1 MNPVITIAKK
11 EYLDAIKNKLFLIL
25 ALFLIILTVISM
37 IVASFD
43 FQSKVA
49 DYNISVQILKNVGK
63 AAEIPPI
70 PDFYPLTM
78 LRGVIDYFEI
88 IGAIIGIILGYLSI
102 AKEKGKKTL
111 QLILSRPIKK
121 STIISG
127 KIVGNSLL
135 LLTVLLIVG
144 VFIFF
149 ISWGLGKAVFLSV
162 EFLKLS
168 FTLFLTYLYMLFFYC
183 LASALSI
190 SIKSLPNALI
200 IIFVIWLIFVLIIP
214 QIGDTMDP
222 DNQIPGGFFQSMHI
236 AKPQEKEILAKFS
249 NYETT
254 RNALE
259 ESSITKLYERTS
271 FALLGIKPEYNGKN
285 FGLIFHDEWKNIV
298 WQIGCLIAALLFQYA
313 VLTKKNFILGGD

>member
-25 ALFLIILTVISM
+25 ALFLIVLTVISI

-43 FQSKVA
+43 FQSKVV
-49 DYNISVQILKNVGK
+49 DYSISVQILKNAGK
-63 AAEIPPI
+63 VAEIPPI
-70 PDFYPLTM
+70 PEFYPLTM

-111 QLILSRPIKK
+111 QLILSRPIKR
-121 STIISG
+121 SAIISG
-127 KIVGNSLL
+127 KIAGNSLL

-144 VFIFF
+144 IFIYF
-149 ISWGLGKAVFLSV
+149 ITWGLGKVMFLPA
-162 EFLKLS
+162 EFLKLL
-168 FTLFLTYLYMLFFYC
+168 FTLFLSYLYMLFFYC
-183 LASALSI
+183 LSSALSI

-200 IIFVIWLIFVLIIP
+200 IIFAIWLIFVLIIP

-236 AKPQEKEILAKFS
+236 AKLQEKEILAKFS
-249 NYETT
+249 TYEAT
-254 RNALE
+254 RNAIE
-259 ESSITKLYERTS
+259 ESSVTKQYERTS

-298 WQIGCLIAALLFQYA
+298 WQLGYLIAALIFQYA
-313 VLTKKNFILGGD
+313 VYQKRILS

>member
-1 MNPVITIAKK
+1 MNPIITIAKK
-11 EYLDAIKNKLFLIL
+11 EYLDAIKNRLFLIL
-25 ALFLIILTVISM
+25 TLFIMMLTVISI

-49 DYNISVQILKNVGK
+49 DYNISVQILKSVGK
-63 AAEIPPI
+63 TAEIPPT
-70 PDFYPLTM
+70 PEFYPLTM
-78 LRGVIDYFEI
+78 LRGVIDYLEI

-111 QLILSRPIKK
+111 QLILSRPLKRPA
-121 STIISG
+121 IISG

-144 VFIFF
+144 VFIYF
-149 ISWGLGKAVFLSV
+149 IICGLGKVIFLPV
-162 EFLKLS
+162 EFLKLL
-168 FTLFLTYLYMLFFYC
+168 FILFLSYLYMLFFYS
-183 LASALSI
+183 LSSTLSI

-200 IIFVIWLIFVLIIP
+200 IIFAIWLIFVLIIP

-236 AKPQEKEILAKFS
+236 AKLQEKEILAKFS
-249 NYETT
+249 TYETT

-259 ESSITKLYERTS
+259 EISLTKRYERTS

-285 FGLIFHDEWKNIV
+285 IGLIFHDEWKNIS
-298 WQIGCLIAALLFQYA
+298 WQLGCLIAVLLFQYI
-313 VLTKKNFILGGD
+313 VLSNKNYILGGD

>member
-1 MNPVITIAKK
+1 MNKIFIIAKK
-11 EYLDAIKNKLFLIL
+11 EYSDAVKNKLFLIL
-25 ALFLIILTVISM
+25 VLFLILLTIIS
-37 IVASFD
+37 ITVASFD

-49 DYNISVQILKNVGK
+49 DYNISVQILKDAGK
-63 AAEIPPI
+63 AAEIPPM
-70 PDFYPLTM
+70 PQFYPLNM
-78 LRGVIDYFEI
+78 LRGVMDYLEI

-111 QLILSRPIKK
+111 QLILSRPIKR

-127 KIVGNSLL
+127 KIAGNSLL
-135 LLTVLLIVG
+135 ILTVLSIVG
-144 VFIFF
+144 IFTY
-149 ISWGLGKAVFLSV
+149 IITWGLGKVILLPV
-162 EFLKLS
+162 EFLKLL
-168 FTLFLTYLYMLFFYC
+168 FTLFLSYLYMLFFYC
-183 LASALSI
+183 LASAISI
-190 SIKSLPNALI
+190 SMKSLPNALI

-249 NYETT
+249 TYETT

-259 ESSITKLYERTS
+259 ESSITKLYERAS

-285 FGLIFHDEWKNIV
+285 IGLIFHDEWKNIV
-298 WQIGCLIAALLFQYA
+298 WQLGFLIVALVFQYA
-313 VLTKKNFILGGD
+313 VLSKKNFILEGS

>member
-25 ALFLIILTVISM
+25 ALFLIVLTVISI

-63 AAEIPPI
+63 VAEIPPI
-70 PDFYPLTM
+70 PEFYPLTM
-78 LRGVIDYFEI
+78 LRGVIDYLEI
-88 IGAIIGIILGYLSI
+88 IGAIIGIILGYLSV
-102 AKEKGKKTL
+102 AKEKGKNIL
-111 QLILSRPIKK
+111 QLILSRPLKR
-121 STIISG
+121 SAIISG

-135 LLTVLLIVG
+135 LLTVLLIVEI
-144 VFIFF
+144 FIYF
-149 ISWGLGKAVFLSV
+149 ITWSLGKVMFLPA

-168 FTLFLTYLYMLFFYC
+168 LTLFLSYLYILFFYC
-183 LASALSI
+183 LSSALSI

-200 IIFVIWLIFVLIIP
+200 IIFAIWLIIVLIIP

-249 NYETT
+249 TYETT

-259 ESSITKLYERTS
+259 ESSVTKHYERAS
-271 FALLGIKPEYNGKN
+271 FALLGITPGYNGKN
-285 FGLIFHDEWKNIV
+285 TGLIFHDEWKNIA
-298 WQIGCLIAALLFQYA
+298 WQLGYLITALLFQYV
-313 VLTKKNFILGGD
+313 VLSKNNFILGGD

>member
-25 ALFLIILTVISM
+25 ALFLIVLTVISI

-49 DYNISVQILKNVGK
+49 DYNISVQILKNAGK

-70 PDFYPLTM
+70 PELYPLTM
-78 LRGVIDYFEI
+78 LRGVMDYLEI
-88 IGAIIGIILGYLSI
+88 IGAIIGIILGYLSV

-111 QLILSRPIKK
+111 QLILSRPIKR
-121 STIISG
+121 SAIISG
-127 KIVGNSLL
+127 KIAGNSLL

-144 VFIFF
+144 IFIYF
-149 ISWGLGKAVFLSV
+149 ITWGLGKVIFLPV
-162 EFLKLS
+162 EFLKLL
-168 FTLFLTYLYMLFFYC
+168 FTLFLSYLYMLFFYC
-183 LASALSI
+183 LSFALSI

-200 IIFVIWLIFVLIIP
+200 IIFAIWLIFVLIIP

-236 AKPQEKEILAKFS
+236 AKLQEKEILAKFS
-249 NYETT
+249 TYETT
-254 RNALE
+254 RNAIE
-259 ESSITKLYERTS
+259 ESSVTKRYERTS

-285 FGLIFHDEWKNIV
+285 FRLIFHDEWKNIA
-298 WQIGCLIAALLFQYA
+298 WQLGYLIAALIFQYA
-313 VLTKKNFILGGD
+313 VLLKNNFILGGN